1 MENMK
6 KIIKIIFHN
15 KNIDIHKTP
24 NPIRE
29 IRVPKLFF
37 ITILSYDLFTALGEY
52 TICVIK

>member
-15 KNIDIHKTP
+15 ENIDIHKTP

-37 ITILSYDLFTALGEY
+37 ISLKICLLLSETTPFA
-52 TICVIK
+52 